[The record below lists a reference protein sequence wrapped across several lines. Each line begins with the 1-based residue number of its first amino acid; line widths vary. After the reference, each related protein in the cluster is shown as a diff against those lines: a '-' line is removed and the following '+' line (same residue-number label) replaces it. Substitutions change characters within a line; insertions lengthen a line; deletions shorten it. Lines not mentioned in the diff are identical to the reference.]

1 LQPGLPDLST
11 EVGVTIMATDLART
25 IAEAYRWQRR
35 LGNRQIAATHCHI
48 VSDQAHPDLWDS
60 NHADDVTAQTE
71 TEIDS
76 VFADM
81 DEHLGH
87 TRWRVIHTNCFT
99 PDAFLARLALD
110 NFAERPVTI
119 QMALR
124 SELTERGAAIELRPV
139 AGDADWDALFQLV
152 LADNAEGR
160 RTGDLDLP
168 PEFSAA
174 QVAGYRAKSGA
185 YHFYL
190 GDDRC
195 LHRPPARRRLSRDLS
210 WCARH
215 RATLAPL
222 CAPGFPPGDAC
233 PHLGTR
239 MADLNGI
246 ALDAR
251 FYFAAS
257 AAHQFQ
263 SLSGKSANQCPALL
277 RKIFRF
283 TFHPN
288 HLYIYRHPGPH
299 EGRIAIVTDVGHGT
313 RWTQGAPKTRALTLR
328 TAKPC
333 GPDAPTLASSW

>member
-1 LQPGLPDLST
+1 LPNLST

-48 VSDQAHPDLWDS
+48 VSDPAHPDLWDS
-60 NHADDVTAQTE
+60 NHADNVTAHTE

-87 TRWRVIHTNCFT
+87 SPWRVIHADCFT

-124 SELTERGAAIELRPV
+124 GELTERGAAIELRPV
-139 AGDADWDALFQLV
+139 AGDADWDALLQLV

-190 GDDRC
+190 AMLDGVAVAYGAHAAAPNGAGMIED
-195 LHRPPARRRLSRDLS
+195 LFTLPSARRR
-210 WCARH
+210 
-215 RATLAPL
+215 
-222 CAPGFPPGDAC
+222 
-233 PHLGTR
+233 
-239 MADLNGI
+239 GI
-246 ALDAR
+246 ATAMI
-251 FYFAAS
+251 AAFTDRLRGVGCH
-257 AAHQFQ
+257 AIF
-263 SLSGKSANQCPALL
+263 LGALATEQP
-277 RKIFRF
+277 K
-283 TFHPN
+283 
-288 HLYIYRHPGPH
+288 HLYARLGFRPVML
-299 EGRIAIVTDVGHGT
+299 A
-313 RWTQGAPKTRALTLR
+313 R
-328 TAKPC
+328 TWVREWPI
-333 GPDAPTLASSW
+333 